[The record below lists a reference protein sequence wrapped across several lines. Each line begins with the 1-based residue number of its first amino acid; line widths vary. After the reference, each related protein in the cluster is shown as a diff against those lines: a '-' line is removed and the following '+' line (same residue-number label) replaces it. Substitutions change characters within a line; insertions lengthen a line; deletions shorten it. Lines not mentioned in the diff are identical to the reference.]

1 MSGIVTD
8 VERPSGHSTPRSERS
23 GLLLRRGAGPVLIAV
38 AVALCTALPL
48 LSLDSPAGAASIS
61 SLKAQA
67 ASIESQINADGIQI
81 SALGQKYD
89 EAENQ
94 ISTLTQQ
101 IAATQTTI
109 ATDKQHVA
117 HDQVTLRT
125 AALNNYMSDGSAAD
139 ANPLFASNQQSFG
152 EQREYSQVAEG
163 NLGTAVANLHTAQ
176 VQLDVQE
183 NSLNSQKQQQEAAA
197 SAAAN
202 AKATADQEQANEQ
215 SELNSIN
222 GQVQLLVNQA
232 QEAANIAQATVT
244 QQRLVSNG
252 YSQIP
257 PPPSA
262 GGAAGVA
269 VAAAESQLGVP
280 YVWGGET
287 PGVGF
292 DCSGLTA
299 WAWTQAGVPLPHY
312 SGSQMADTT
321 PVPVSDLEPGDL
333 LFYGPG
339 GSEHVAMYIGG
350 GRMIEAPYTGAYV
363 WITALRLGD
372 GFVGAGRP

>member
-1 MSGIVTD
+1 MLGA
-8 VERPSGHSTPRSERS
+8 ST
-23 GLLLRRGAGPVLIAV
+23 
-38 AVALCTALPL
+38 
-48 LSLDSPAGAASIS
+48 PAGAASIS

-67 ASIESQINADGIQI
+67 ASIESQINADGLEI

-101 IAATQTTI
+101 IAQTESTI
-109 ATDKQHVA
+109 ATDKQHVH

-139 ANPLFASNQQSFG
+139 ANPLFAGNQQTFG

-163 NLGTAVANLHTAQ
+163 DLGTAVANLHTAQ
-176 VQLDVQE
+176 VQLGVQE
-183 NSLNSQKQQQEAAA
+183 NSLNSQKAQQEAAA

-202 AKATADQEQANEQ
+202 AKATADQEQSSEQ
-215 SELNSIN
+215 GTLNQVN
-222 GQVQLLVNQA
+222 GQLQLLVNQA
-232 QEAANIAQATVT
+232 QEAANVASETTTEA
-244 QQRLVSNG
+244 RLASAR

-280 YVWGGET
+280 YVWGGES

-299 WAWTQAGVPLPHY
+299 WSWGQAGVPLPHY

-339 GSEHVAMYIGG
+339 GSEHVAMYIGNG
-350 GRMIEAPYTGAYV
+350 EMIEAPYTGAYV
-363 WITALRLGD
+363 WITGLRLGD

>member
-1 MSGIVTD
+1 M
-8 VERPSGHSTPRSERS
+8 
-23 GLLLRRGAGPVLIAV
+23 
-38 AVALCTALPL
+38 AVALCTALPVL
-48 LSLDSPAGAASIS
+48 GASSPAGAASIA

-67 ASIESQINADGIQI
+67 ASIESQINADGVEI

-94 ISTLTQQ
+94 INTLAQQ
-101 IAATQTTI
+101 IASTQATI
-109 ATDKQHVA
+109 ATDRQHVH

-139 ANPLFASNQQSFG
+139 ANPLFATNQQSFG

-163 NLGTAVANLHTAQ
+163 NLGTAVADLHTAQ
-176 VQLDVQE
+176 VQLGVQE
-183 NSLNSQKQQQEAAA
+183 TDLNNQKQQQEAQAA
-197 SAAAN
+197 AAAN
-202 AKATADQEQANEQ
+202 AKASADRQQANEQ
-215 SELNSIN
+215 SELNSVN
-222 GQVQLLVNQA
+222 GQLQILVNQA
-232 QEAANIAQATVT
+232 QEAANIAQETVT

-280 YVWGGET
+280 YVWGGES
-287 PGVGF
+287 PGRGF

-299 WAWTQAGVPLPHY
+299 WAWGQAGVPLPHY
-312 SGSQMADTT
+312 SGSQMADST

>member
-1 MSGIVTD
+1 V
-8 VERPSGHSTPRSERS
+8 
-23 GLLLRRGAGPVLIAV
+23 LGA
-38 AVALCTALPL
+38 
-48 LSLDSPAGAASIS
+48 SSPAGAASIS
-61 SLKAQA
+61 SLKAEA
-67 ASIESQINADGIQI
+67 ASIESQINADGVEI

-94 ISTLTQQ
+94 IATLTQQ
-101 IAATQTTI
+101 IAQTESTI
-109 ATDKQHVA
+109 AADKQHVH

-139 ANPLFASNQQSFG
+139 ANPLFAGNQLTFG
-152 EQREYSQVAEG
+152 EQAEYSQVAEG
-163 NLGTAVANLHTAQ
+163 DLGTAVANLHTAQ
-176 VQLDVQE
+176 VQLGVQE
-183 NSLNSQKQQQEAAA
+183 NSLNSQKAQQESAA

-202 AKATADQEQANEQ
+202 ARATADQDQASEQ
-215 SELNSIN
+215 STLNSVN
-222 GQVQLLVNQA
+222 GQLQLLVNQA
-232 QEAANIAQATVT
+232 QEAANLASETTTEA
-244 QQRLVSNG
+244 RLADAR

-299 WAWTQAGVPLPHY
+299 WSWGQAGVPLPHY
-312 SGSQMADTT
+312 SGAQMADTT

-339 GSEHVAMYIGG
+339 GSEHVAMYIGNG
-350 GRMIEAPYTGAYV
+350 EMIEAPYTGAYV
-363 WITALRLGD
+363 WITGLRLGD